1 MSRKIYISGAITGTH
16 DYMQRFALAQKELE
30 AQDYSV
36 INPALVNSNMPADTT
51 YEEYMQM
58 AFTMLDMADSIC
70 MLQGWEQSKGAREEH
85 RHALVTNKIILYQTE
100 KETLVDNDLISRSAF
115 RDKVLELMKA
125 YEISYQVINEL
136 DIFPTAYDVNKVI
149 KQLKETE
156 KCSICTV
163 KYNSI
168 DTCARFCDVGKRLEI
183 VKNGLTGKENVW
195 RD

>member
-1 MSRKIYISGAITGTH
+1 MIKKIYISGAITGTH

-30 AQDYSV
+30 AQGYSV

-58 AFTMLDMADSIC
+58 AFTMLDMAGSIY
-70 MLQGWEQSKGAREEH
+70 MLQGWEKSKGAKEEH
-85 RHALVTNKIILYQTE
+85 HHALVTGRIIFYQPE

-115 RDKVLELMKA
+115 RDKVLEMMKA
-125 YEISYQVINEL
+125 YDISYQVINEL

-149 KQLKETE
+149 EQLKETE

-163 KYNSI
+163 KHNSI
-168 DTCARFCDVGKRLEI
+168 DTCARFCDVGKKLEI
-183 VKNGLTGKENVW
+183 VKNGFIEKENV
-195 RD
+195 